1 MGPHRIC
8 MCFVFRNMLTL
19 SLSLSIGTNEATPLA
34 TRTRLL
40 PCFVQ
45 FSFLSSRDFSP
56 RDTWRLW
63 GWIVYLRGKFFEV
76 RESLSIQ
83 F

>member
-34 TRTRLL
+34 SKTRLL
-40 PCFVQ
+40 PICTIP
-45 FSFLSSRDFSP
+45 FLFPRDFSVTIFP
-56 RDTWRLW
+56 INQATSNRDCTT
-63 GWIVYLRGKFFEV
+63 
-76 RESLSIQ
+76 
-83 F
+83 

>member
-34 TRTRLL
+34 SKIRLL
-40 PCFVQ
+40 PIPTVP
-45 FSFLSSRDFSP
+45 FLFSRDIFVTIFLIN
-56 RDTWRLW
+56 RDCTT
-63 GWIVYLRGKFFEV
+63 
-76 RESLSIQ
+76 
-83 F
+83 

>member
-34 TRTRLL
+34 TKTTKSV
-40 PCFVQ
+40 PF
-45 FSFLSSRDFSP
+45 FFLRDFFVTIFLINRS
-56 RDTWRLW
+56 
-63 GWIVYLRGKFFEV
+63 
-76 RESLSIQ
+76 
-83 F
+83 